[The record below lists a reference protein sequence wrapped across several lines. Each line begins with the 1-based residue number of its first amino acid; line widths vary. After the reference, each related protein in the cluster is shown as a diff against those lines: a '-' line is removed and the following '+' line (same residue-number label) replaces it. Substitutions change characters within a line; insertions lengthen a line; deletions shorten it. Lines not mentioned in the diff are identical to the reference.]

1 MNSPLHIITAKN
13 AFWVLMLLLAIILAF
28 LAPRAAV
35 NVDEQLHYP
44 HAKKVVNWYFTFGA
58 DKSCLNTPKTNLKHY
73 GQSVDNFTAL
83 VNRIFKIENEF
94 LTRHYT
100 GALFFWLLLFFS
112 GIIAQKISRSWLIAV
127 FTVLALVFMPRLAG
141 QAFGNLKDIPFAT
154 GYMAGLYLIIR
165 FLNELPRPTWKTT
178 ILLGL
183 AVAFTVSVR
192 AGGFILFA
200 YLG

>member
-1 MNSPLHIITAKN
+1 MFTAFLRKSKTGHSILFSKFMSNIVHILTAKHL
-13 AFWVLMLLLAIILAF
+13 FWALMLVFAGALAV

-58 DKSCLNTPKTNLKHY
+58 DKSCLDTPKTDLKYY

-83 VNRIFKIENEF
+83 VNRVFKIKNEF

-100 GALFFWLLLFFS
+100 GAFFFWLLLLVS
-112 GIIAQKISRSWLIAV
+112 GRLAQNISRSWLVAI
-127 FTVLALVFMPRLAG
+127 FTLLALAFMPRLAG

-154 GYMAGLYLIIR
+154 GYMAGLYLILR
-165 FLNELPRPTWKTT
+165 FLKEFPRP
-178 ILLGL
+178 
-183 AVAFTVSVR
+183 A
-192 AGGFILFA
+192 
-200 YLG
+200 